1 MGLDESALRFEYAK
15 STDRCKCHAARQPER
30 RAKSPCRP
38 CASPAGAGAF
48 LTCYGPA
55 VITTLGDRIP
65 VVDPTAWV
73 ADSAI
78 VVGDVVLGP
87 ESSLWFHAVVRG
99 DVERVRIG
107 ARTNVQ
113 DNATV
118 HVTRDEWPA
127 IVGAG
132 VTVGH
137 NAVIHGCTIGD
148 HCLIGIGA
156 IVLDGAVLEH
166 ECLIGAGAVV
176 TPGMRVPTGSL
187 VLGQP
192 GRVVR
197 PLSADEIAHLHRSA
211 AGYVERLALY
221 RRHGVR

>member
-1 MGLDESALRFEYAK
+1 MEIAAL
-15 STDRCKCHAARQPER
+15 S
-30 RAKSPCRP
+30 RP
-38 CASPAGAGAF
+38 RPVGAGAF
-48 LTCYGPA
+48 LTCYGA
-55 VITTLGDRIP
+55 TVIAALGDRRP
-65 VVDPTAWV
+65 LVDPTAWV
-73 ADSAI
+73 ADSAA
-78 VVGDVVLGP
+78 VVGDVVVGP
-87 ESSLWFHAVVRG
+87 ETSLWFHAVVRG

-118 HVTRDEWPA
+118 HVTRDQWPT
-127 IVGAG
+127 IVGDG

-137 NAVIHGCTIGD
+137 NAVLHGCTVGA

-156 IVLDGAVLEH
+156 IVLDGAVLED

-176 TPGMRVPTGSL
+176 TPGTQVPSRSL

-192 GRVVR
+192 ARVVR

-221 RRHGVR
+221 RLHGVR

>member
-1 MGLDESALRFEYAK
+1 M
-15 STDRCKCHAARQPER
+15 
-30 RAKSPCRP
+30 RP
-38 CASPAGAGAF
+38 VGAGAF
-48 LTCYGPA
+48 LTCYGAA
-55 VITTLGDRIP
+55 VIAALGERRPI
-65 VVDPTAWV
+65 VDPTAWV
-73 ADSAI
+73 ADSAV
-78 VVGDVVLGP
+78 VVGDVIVGP

-118 HVTRDEWPA
+118 HVTRDQWPT
-127 IVGAG
+127 IVGDG

-137 NAVIHGCTIGD
+137 NAVLHGCTVGD

-156 IVLDGAVLEH
+156 IVLDGAVLER

-176 TPGMRVPTGSL
+176 TPGTHIPTRSL

-192 GRVVR
+192 ARVVR
-197 PLSADEIAHLHRSA
+197 PLGDDEIAHLHRSA

-221 RRHGVR
+221 RLHGVP